1 MTQECG
7 VTYVHDLPVLS
18 IDAWRDDCGWY
29 WNNQHKVG
37 KLDAS
42 AADLSDRRLLRLMR
56 EEGFL
61 GAQSAGK
68 VYVER
73 DDAYITVCDRGTR
86 EPLIAIDLAF
96 LDNFVSLYK

>member
-1 MTQECG
+1 MTH
-7 VTYVHDLPVLS
+7 VTYTQHLPVIS

-37 KLDAS
+37 TLPAS

-56 EEGFL
+56 KEGFI

-73 DDAYITVCDRGTR
+73 DGAYITVCARSNH
-86 EPLIAIDLAF
+86 EPLYAIDLAS
-96 LDNFVSLYK
+96 LDNFVPLYK